1 MTTKH
6 PILLLPPRLFV
17 RLNKLL
23 GTCFVVLFSL
33 QTTIAQTTIYTQPFS
48 GTLAA
53 SGWTVNNL
61 AAPWGNATFF
71 GLANLWQTGDT
82 ESGMTANV
90 CGGAGLG
97 DPSLFMECTGLAS
110 GAAYLSDINTNRRV
124 GSPNISTVGY
134 TNVVVEFDFIGNGEG
149 TTDKAYLVYSINGGT
164 GWVVPTGAPT
174 STSPAMGGGGSINNL
189 KSQIC
194 GSGQGRWTHIT
205 WNMPVTCEGITNLRV
220 GFVWQSNNNSL
231 GSDPSFAVDDV
242 TINAVLTPAP
252 IELLSFTAK
261 YNSEKEVDINW
272 VTATEL
278 NNDFFTIERSTDAIN
293 FSDLIYFQGAGNSS
307 QVLEYFSIDR
317 NPFSGISYYR
327 LKQTDYN
334 GDYSYSKI
342 EMVNIVQSDFE
353 IINSYCNNDQ
363 LEISISSNEK
373 TTLNFELFNL
383 EGEKVFYINEYIESG
398 QKKISIPTN
407 SLAKGMYIVKAS
419 DGKQLLAKKII
430 IQ

>member
-1 MTTKH
+1 MTTK
-6 PILLLPPRLFV
+6 PTDLLLPLRLFV
-17 RLNKLL
+17 PKNKLL
-23 GTCFVVLFSL
+23 GMCFVVLFSITSI
-33 QTTIAQTTIYTQPFS
+33 QAQTTIYTQPFS

-53 SGWTVNNL
+53 SGWAVNNL

-134 TNVVVEFDFIGNGEG
+134 TNITVEFDFIGDGEG
-149 TTDKAYLVYSINGGT
+149 TTDKGYLVYSINGGT

-174 STSPAMGGGGSINNL
+174 STNPAMGGGGSINNL

-205 WNMPVTCEGITNLRV
+205 WTMPVTCEGITNLRV

-242 TINAVLTPAP
+242 TITGILTPSP
-252 IELLSFTAK
+252 IELISFTAK
-261 YNSEKEVDINW
+261 YNSEKVVNLDWI
-272 VTATEL
+272 TATEI
-278 NNDFFTIERSTDAIN
+278 NNDFFTIERSVDAIN
-293 FSDLIYFQGAGNSS
+293 FSDIIYLDGAGNSS
-307 QVLEYFSIDR
+307 QINAYNRIDA
-317 NPFSGISYYR
+317 NPLAGVSYYR
-327 LKQTDYN
+327 LKQTDFN
-334 GDYSYSKI
+334 GDFSYSNI
-342 EMVNIVQSDFE
+342 EVVNIAESDFE
-353 IINSYCNNDQ
+353 IINTYSFNDQ
-363 LEISISSNEK
+363 LEITMHSQRDIQ
-373 TTLNFELFNL
+373 LNLELFSI
-383 EGEKVFYINEYIESG
+383 EGKKVFSSIDKLNDEG
-398 QKKISIPTN
+398 KKIIIPT
-407 SLAKGMYIVKAS
+407 SSFRKGVYIIKAS
-419 DGKQLLAKKII
+419 DGNKVISKKII
-430 IQ
+430 L

>member
-1 MTTKH
+1 MTTKQTN
-6 PILLLPPRLFV
+6 LLLPPRLFV
-17 RLNKLL
+17 RSNKLL
-23 GTCFVVLFSL
+23 GMCFVVLFFL
-33 QTTIAQTTIYTQPFS
+33 QETTAQTTIYTQPFS
-48 GTLAA
+48 GSLAA
-53 SGWTVNNL
+53 SGWTVTNL
-61 AAPWGNATFF
+61 TAPWGNGSLLGFS
-71 GLANLWQTGDT
+71 NLWQTGDT

-134 TNVVVEFDFIGNGEG
+134 TNVIVEFDFIGNGEG

-174 STSPAMGGGGSINNL
+174 STNPAMGGGGSINNL

-194 GSGQGRWTHIT
+194 VSGQGLWTHIT

-220 GFVWQSNNNSL
+220 GFVWQSNNNSI

-242 TINAVLTPAP
+242 TVKATLTPAP

-261 YNSEKEVDINW
+261 YNSEKVVDLDW
-272 VTATEL
+272 VTATEI

-293 FSDLIYFQGAGNSS
+293 FSDLMYFQGAGNSS
-307 QVLEYFSIDR
+307 QINEYTGIDKK
-317 NPFSGISYYR
+317 PFSGISYYR

-334 GDYSYSKI
+334 GDFSYSKI

-353 IINSYCNNDQ
+353 ILNSFYSNDQ
-363 LEISISSNEK
+363 LEITISSSKQTVLDIELYNIEGK
-373 TTLNFELFNL
+373 KNFSIKEHQDS
-383 EGEKVFYINEYIESG
+383 GEK
-398 QKKISIPTN
+398 KIVIPIATY
-407 SLAKGMYIVKAS
+407 AKGMYFIKAS
-419 DGKQLLAKKII
+419 DGKQVITKKII
-430 IQ
+430 LQ